1 MHTTLPRRVVPA
13 TMSARRS
20 TSLVPRT
27 FARATS
33 QRALPFCGFKPSTRP
48 PRPTTR
54 VSPTAISKP
63 ARANIKGSPVRC
75 CCHSFCP
82 VAASK
87 ALIMRSPPSTK
98 TRPPATKGAVRTK
111 AWTLARQSSLPCSS
125 TTSELPWVT
134 TAMRVAS
141 PPKPEVIGVPRS
153 TRQFSTP
160 VAALHEAMRPA
171 FDMTSTSEPSALI
184 SRGSSPSALA
194 LLHSTR
200 TGRLEGLAASAAG
213 LGLSGPA
220 QAPSRRVVSA
230 ADNKQKRGKLRQISS
245 RSINPLQRRPGVPR
259 PGR

>member
-27 FARATS
+27 FAKATS
-33 QRALPFCGFKPSTRP
+33 QRVLPFCGFNPSTRP

-63 ARANIKGSPVRC
+63 ACARIKGSPVRC
-75 CCHSFCP
+75 CCHSRCP

-87 ALIMRSPPSTK
+87 ALIMRSPPRTK
-98 TRPPATKGAVRTK
+98 TRPPATSGAVRTS
-111 AWTLARQSSLPCSS
+111 AWTLARHSSLPCSS
-125 TTSELPWVT
+125 NTSVLPWVT

-141 PPKPEVIGVPRS
+141 PPKPEVIAAPRS

-160 VAALHEAMRPA
+160 VAAFHATIRPA
-171 FDMTSTSEPSALI
+171 LVITSTSEPSALI

-194 LLHSTR
+194 LLHTNR
-200 TGRLEGLAASAAG
+200 TDRLDGLAASAAG
-213 LGLSGPA
+213 VGLSGPA
-220 QAPSRRVVSA
+220 QPPKRRLASA
-230 ADNKQKRGKLRQISS
+230 ADSSKERGKLRHMAM
-245 RSINPLQRRPGVPR
+245 RGINPLQQGREVPR
-259 PGR
+259 PRR